1 MEVSS
6 ISLVFRD
13 EMQLRTEMRYY
24 YVSISIAKIKKK
36 THTKFENNK
45 YFKRCGVSGILIQGN
60 IKWDRHLGK

>member
-36 THTKFENNK
+36 HTHK
-45 YFKRCGVSGILIQGN
+45 V
-60 IKWDRHLGK
+60 

>member
-6 ISLVFRD
+6 ILLVFRD

-36 THTKFENNK
+36 KHTQSLKITNTLKDVE
-45 YFKRCGVSGILIQGN
+45 YLESSYRGI
-60 IKWDRHLGK
+60 